1 MSAFHLFNVKTV
13 DKTGEA
19 RLTNRINIEA
29 EIKQTATLH
38 DIRQLLVS
46 AKKLDSAKA
55 RFAFCGKDGARVGDD
70 FRWSLYKAL
79 VAGSSDLDSK
89 VELPT
94 DTLVHDLCFES
105 PENTSKEKSLSKQ
118 AQDLLDSKLDMD
130 LVKNKPE
137 LITATLKELAS
148 TYKHDNFKAA
158 AGGDVVTASS
168 LSQEDWE
175 TVVRNTQYLNGYRVV
190 FSNLENGTRA
200 FKRLD
205 KAPFSAFSTAP
216 RKIFSYEKADKSIQ
230 VEGEYRIPR
239 YVVTDDSYVNV
250 FETASSLSESVASSS
265 FSQMDIEASAG
276 GSLFGASLSVKGGF
290 SQNESQALATS
301 SSKSARSMNITYN
314 FPRAILHLDSRSLE
328 LTEECKTALQ
338 GVKDPDSLIKFHQDF
353 GHFFATNV
361 ELGGKLFASEQFTS
375 EESAKAEEKANAM
388 KASASASFSYGTFSA
403 SASYSQ
409 EKQAK
414 EANNFS
420 SSRMTNNLTWE
431 ARGGDTIL
439 CNDPPN
445 WCPTVKPF
453 TNWRVINQKDV
464 MALGDLIGTFQ
475 DYKHIPSHFEGIRK
489 GSRQSVPCRFRL
501 RANEQDEVGG
511 DEFYGVRKNEA
522 KKKLEPYLRKYMS
535 QLVADYAEKEMM
547 EKVSATGLWSM
558 GDLGKYPALEFYRAL
573 EERVK
578 SESFTDN
585 FKEYVGI
592 DKIDNHN
599 AGCDFEVQV
608 VTELNA
614 KPMLQLNV
622 PYLIHVPKRK
632 TYLAADTSGSYK
644 DSFFGYM
651 FYARQNR
658 ASKFMFRKVGDRG
671 RTGPVDNKMEVEL
684 AWCNDAGEPVA
695 VVQRFE
701 GDQSTLVLSKYG
713 TSNASS
719 FSVEHNA
726 ILEYIQD

>member
-1 MSAFHLFNVKTV
+1 MTASHLFNIKTV
-13 DKTGEA
+13 DKTGEVK
-19 RLTNRINIEA
+19 LTNRVNIEKDI
-29 EIKQTATLH
+29 EENATLH

-70 FRWSLYKAL
+70 FSWSLYKAL
-79 VAGSSDLDSK
+79 VTESSDQG
-89 VELPT
+89 T
-94 DTLVHDLCFES
+94 HVHDLCFES
-105 PENTSKEKSLSKQ
+105 PEKSTKEKSLSKQ

-148 TYKHDNFKAA
+148 KYNHDNFKAA
-158 AGGDVVTASS
+158 AGGDVVTAAA
-168 LSQEDWE
+168 LSQEDWDI
-175 TVVRNTQYLNGYRVV
+175 VMRNTQYLNGHRVV
-190 FSNLENGTRA
+190 FSELENGTKA
-200 FKRLD
+200 FKRID
-205 KAPFSAFSTAP
+205 KAPFAAFSTAP
-216 RKIFSYEKADKSIQ
+216 RKIFSFEKADKSIR

-290 SQNESQALATS
+290 SNSDRQALATS
-301 SSKSARSMNITYN
+301 TSKSARSMNITYN
-314 FPRAILHLDSRSLE
+314 FPRVVLHLDSRSLE

-338 GVKDPDSLIKFHQDF
+338 EVKCPDSLIKFHQDF

-361 ELGGKLFASEQFTS
+361 ELGGKLVASEQFTS
-375 EESAKAEEKANAM
+375 EDSARAEEKANAM
-388 KASASASFSYGTFSA
+388 KASASASFSYGAFSA
-403 SASYSQ
+403 SASYTQENQANSSNNTSRSQ
-409 EKQAK
+409 
-414 EANNFS
+414 
-420 SSRMTNNLTWE
+420 MTNQLTWE

-475 DYKHIPSHFEGIRK
+475 DFKHIPSHFDAIRK
-489 GSRQSVPCRFRL
+489 ESRHSVACKFRL
-501 RANEQDEVGG
+501 RANKQEEVGD
-511 DEFYGVRKNEA
+511 DEFYGVRKKDQRKNLYNYLQRYKTE
-522 KKKLEPYLRKYMS
+522 LERDNKITTNLGFASVEVFDPVMLQFYG
-535 QLVADYAEKEMM
+535 AFEK
-547 EKVSATGLWSM
+547 
-558 GDLGKYPALEFYRAL
+558 
-573 EERVK
+573 RVG
-578 SESFTDN
+578 SPSFTDD

-599 AGCDFEVQV
+599 AGCDFEVEV
-608 VTELNA
+608 VVELNA
-614 KPMLQLNV
+614 KPTLQLNV
-622 PYLIHVPKRK
+622 PYLIRAPQRN

-644 DSFFGYM
+644 GRFFGYL
-651 FYARQNR
+651 FYARQSR
-658 ASKFMFRKVGDRG
+658 ASKFMFRKVGAREKKG
-671 RTGPVDNKMEVEL
+671 IVEHNMEVEL
-684 AWCNDAGEPVA
+684 VYCNDAGEPTA

-701 GDQSTLVLSKYG
+701 GDQTTLVLSKYG
-713 TSNASS
+713 TSDSSS
-719 FSVEHNA
+719 FSKEHNA
-726 ILEYIQD
+726 RLEYI